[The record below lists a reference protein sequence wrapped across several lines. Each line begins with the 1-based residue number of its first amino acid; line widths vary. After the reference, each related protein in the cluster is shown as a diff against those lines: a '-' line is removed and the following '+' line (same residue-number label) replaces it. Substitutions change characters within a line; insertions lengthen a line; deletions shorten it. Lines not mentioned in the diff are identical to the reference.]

1 MAEVTAKNS
10 KWSSIAAN
18 VLHMYSSSV
27 HVKLVTPTNAL
38 GRRTKYIIV
47 MKLIAPGMLTVCG
60 YRVNISLKEIAKEG
74 LIY

>member
-1 MAEVTAKNS
+1 
-10 KWSSIAAN
+10 
-18 VLHMYSSSV
+18 
-27 HVKLVTPTNAL
+27 VTPTNAL
-38 GRRTKYIIV
+38 GRRTKDIIV